1 LLPTPSNWSPRG
13 GLAPMPKL
21 RLTPHLPVSS
31 ASLFGYFLRRR
42 SFSAWRSGDD
52 LAELDLTGIRAE
64 HHVAWARRAVLLT
77 DIVGSVDLIERD
89 EVGTIS
95 HWLEFVDHV
104 KRNILPG
111 HNGRLVKSLGD
122 GMLLDFPDVRS
133 GVSAALAIQRERNRA
148 NAARPADHQMMLR
161 SGMEVSDVIVEADD
175 VFGRGVNLAARLMSL
190 AGAGEIVVSQHVRD
204 GLTASLDA
212 DIEDLG
218 DCYVKGI
225 AEPVRAYRVGP
236 PGRRVLVP
244 PSAPIDE
251 MAPSIAVIPFTSL
264 NLANDH
270 GVVGEIVAEEVIRRL
285 SQGTNLKLVS
295 RLSTTA
301 FSGRNAPLDE
311 IGARLNADYVLSGVY
326 RTANSHFKLDV
337 ELAETRTGRV
347 LWAESLENELS
358 SIVSGEQEL
367 IGRLLEGVGAAV
379 TTRALQLSR
388 SQALPTLKAY
398 TLLMAAVSLM
408 HRLSP
413 PDFEEAH
420 RLLQALIDRGVRHP
434 LPIAWLGNWHV
445 LRVQQGWSKDPQR
458 DTYLAS
464 ECVKRALDLD
474 PDNSVALAVNGFV
487 HVNLLKKFDV
497 AEESYERA
505 LDVNPSNAFA
515 WLLKGTL
522 HAFKSEGEQA
532 VEHTER
538 ALALSPLDPHR
549 YFYDSLAATAAAAA
563 GRYQRALE
571 LAQRSIKANRKH
583 TSTLRVMTV
592 AQWELGYHVEARKT
606 VQELMRLQP
615 TMTVSGWL
623 KSSPAA
629 SYEIGRRA
637 AEVWRR
643 AGVPE

>member
-1 LLPTPSNWSPRG
+1 
-13 GLAPMPKL
+13 M
-21 RLTPHLPVSS
+21 
-31 ASLFGYFLRRR
+31 
-42 SFSAWRSGDD
+42 
-52 LAELDLTGIRAE
+52 AEIDLTDIRAE
-64 HHVAWARRAVLLT
+64 HHVAWAKRAVLLT
-77 DIVGSVDLIERD
+77 DIVGSVNLIEQD

-95 HWLEFVDHV
+95 HWLDFVEHV
-104 KRNILPG
+104 KRNILPA
-111 HNGRLVKSLGD
+111 HSGRLVKSLGD
-122 GMLLDFPDVRS
+122 GMLLDFADVRS
-133 GVSAALAIQRERNRA
+133 GVSAALAIQRERHRA
-148 NAARPADHQMMLR
+148 NAARPADRQMMLR

-190 AGAGEIVVSQHVRD
+190 AGPGEIVVSQHVRD

-225 AEPVRAYRVGP
+225 TLPVRAYRVGP
-236 PGRRVLVP
+236 PGPRRVHVA
-244 PSAPIDE
+244 PSAPLDE
-251 MAPSIAVIPFTSL
+251 MAPSIAVIPFTSRSA
-264 NLANDH
+264 ANDH
-270 GVVGEIVAEEVIRRL
+270 GVVGEILAEEVIRRL
-285 SQGTNLKLVS
+285 SQATNLKLVS

-301 FSGRNAPLDE
+301 FSGRNASLEE
-311 IGARLNADYVLSGVY
+311 IGSRLGADYVLSGSY

-337 ELAETRTGRV
+337 ELAETRTGRI
-347 LWAESLENELS
+347 LWAESLEDDLS
-358 SIVSGEQEL
+358 AIVSGEQEL
-367 IGRLLEGVGAAV
+367 IGRLIEGVGAAV

-388 SQALPTLKAY
+388 TQPLPTLKAY

-413 PDFEEAH
+413 PDFEESH

-445 LRVQQGWSKDPQR
+445 LRVQQGWSEDPQR

-464 ECVKRALDLD
+464 ECVKRALDMD
-474 PDNSVALAVNGFV
+474 PDSSLALAVNGFV

-505 LDVNPSNAFA
+505 LAVNPSNAFA

-522 HAFKSEGEQA
+522 HAFRGEGEQA

-538 ALALSPLDPHR
+538 ALQLSPLDPHR
-549 YFYDSLAATAAAAA
+549 YFYDSLASTAAASA
-563 GRYQRALE
+563 RQYERALE
-571 LAQRSIKANRKH
+571 LAQRSLKANRKH
-583 TSTLRVMTV
+583 TSTLRVMSF
-592 AQWELGYHVEARKT
+592 AQWQLGQFDEARKSA
-606 VQELMRLQP
+606 QELVKLQP

-629 SYEIGRRA
+629 SYAFGRMA
-637 AEVWRR
+637 AEVWRK